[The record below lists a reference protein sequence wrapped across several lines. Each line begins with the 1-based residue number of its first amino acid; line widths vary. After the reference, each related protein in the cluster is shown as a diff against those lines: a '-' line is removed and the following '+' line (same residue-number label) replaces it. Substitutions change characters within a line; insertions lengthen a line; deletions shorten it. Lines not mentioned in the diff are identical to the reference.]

1 MGKGNDDTHA
11 EAERRDAFE
20 RAWDYSHEAGGTDEP
35 DESDGEGSPP
45 AIDLAQMPTYGG
57 DGRDVEP

>member
-1 MGKGNDDTHA
+1 MAKGNDDTHA
-11 EAERRDAFE
+11 EADRRDAFE

-35 DESDGEGSPP
+35 DESDGEGSRP
-45 AIDLAQMPTYGG
+45 ADLAQMRIRGG